1 MTARA
6 ESIDTPAQSVDV
18 GDRQDKEED
27 KEVMKDLDEELL
39 STQHDL
45 EQDSLLV

>member
-6 ESIDTPAQSVDV
+6 ESDDTPAQSIDIV
-18 GDRQDKEED
+18 DRQD
-27 KEVMKDLDEELL
+27 EVAVKDLDGEFL

-45 EQDSLLV
+45 EHDSI